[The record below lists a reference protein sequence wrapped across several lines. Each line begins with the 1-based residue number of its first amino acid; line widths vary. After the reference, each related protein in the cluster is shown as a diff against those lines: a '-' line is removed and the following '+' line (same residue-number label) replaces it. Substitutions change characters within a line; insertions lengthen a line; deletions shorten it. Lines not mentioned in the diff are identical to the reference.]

1 MAFLDVEDIRA
12 LRLPTDAP
20 KTEAQKDRE
29 QLEEVIRADELSKQ
43 YEKVTD
49 EQREKT
55 IKCLFKVLEYQLA
68 NVKE

>member
-43 YEKVTD
+43 YEKVSD
-49 EQREKT
+49 E
-55 IKCLFKVLEYQLA
+55 
-68 NVKE
+68 